1 LNKLVPSPFP
11 PVPPPVPVAAE
22 AGAAATGGSAPA
34 VATGRAWSK
43 ASGSGRNRND
53 RGAWERPAVTF
64 AALDLGTNNCRLLVA
79 RRAGAN
85 GFRVVDAFSRI
96 VRLGEGLG
104 TTGRLA
110 DAAMDRTVDALRVCA
125 TRLAQRGVTRGR
137 YVATEACRRAA
148 NCGEFLDRVRRE
160 TGIGIEIID
169 SDEEAR
175 LAVAGCAPLL
185 APAVPHAVVFDIGGG
200 STEIAW
206 LHRGRPSGALQL
218 FGLVSLPYGVVSLT
232 ERYGGDS
239 FTEASYGM
247 MVAEVRTALAP
258 FEAQHGI
265 ARHIDGGKVQMLGS
279 SGTVT
284 TLAGI
289 RLELPRYSRA
299 AVDGTLLD
307 FADIVRCSRRLATLD
322 FAGRAAHPCIGPERA
337 DLVVAGCAILEA
349 ICATWPV
356 GRLRVADRGV
366 REGILMDL
374 AAADRGGNGRGR
386 R

>member
-1 LNKLVPSPFP
+1 LSKLVTRPFP
-11 PVPPPVPVAAE
+11 SASPPLSAVAE
-22 AGAAATGGSAPA
+22 TGGAATGGPAPA
-34 VATGRAWSK
+34 APGRTWPNG
-43 ASGSGRNRND
+43 SGGRNRSD
-53 RGAWERPAVTF
+53 RGAWERPAATF

-104 TTGRLA
+104 ATGRLT
-110 DAAMDRTVDALRVCA
+110 DAAMDRTIDALRVCA

-160 TGIGIEIID
+160 TGIAIEIID

-185 APAVPHAVVFDIGGG
+185 APAVPHAVIFDIGGG
-200 STEIAW
+200 SNEIAW
-206 LHRGRPSGALQL
+206 LHRTRPGGALQL
-218 FGLVSLPYGVVSLT
+218 LGLVSLPYGVVSLT

-239 FTEASYGM
+239 FTEASYGA
-247 MVAEVRTALAP
+247 MVAEMRATLAP
-258 FEAQHGI
+258 FEARHGI

-289 RLELPRYSRA
+289 RLDLPRYSRA

-307 FADIVRCSRRLATLD
+307 FADIVRCSRRLAALD

-374 AAADRGGNGRGR
+374 AADRGGNGRIR

>member
-1 LNKLVPSPFP
+1 M
-11 PVPPPVPVAAE
+11 
-22 AGAAATGGSAPA
+22 
-34 VATGRAWSK
+34 ATGRAWSK
-43 ASGSGRNRND
+43 AGGGGRNRND
-53 RGAWERPAVTF
+53 RGAWERPAATF

-79 RRAGAN
+79 RPAGAN

-206 LHRGRPSGALQL
+206 LHRARPGGALQL

-265 ARHIDGGKVQMLGS
+265 ARHVDGGKVQMLGS

-307 FADIVRCSRRLATLD
+307 FADIVRCSRRLAALD